1 MEMNSKSETFSYR
14 MPCCSPY
21 SDIRPTSHQRSETL
35 RKMGCQTSCVRFQC
49 GSIEFIQTISKTL
62 KNDCRT
68 RWVVLASQI
77 DQNDCT
83 MSILKITHQFLHFSF
98 VRLWMWW
105 LKQSCFKCL
114 CIFQFRSNLWCC
126 FDLQTHFSNSF
137 SYVSDSERQSFIN
150 NHEPHRSLIF
160 RNLN

>member
-1 MEMNSKSETFSYR
+1 MEMKQKSETLSYR
-14 MPCCSPY
+14 MPCYPPY
-21 SDIRPTSHQRSETL
+21 SNIRSTSHQRNETL
-35 RKMGCQTSCVRFQC
+35 RKMGRQTSCVRFQC

-105 LKQSCFKCL
+105 VVETVLIQMSLHLSISKQSLVLFW
-114 CIFQFRSNLWCC
+114 S
-126 FDLQTHFSNSF
+126 SNSF
-137 SYVSDSERQSFIN
+137 FKFLFLCVRQWETKFYK
-150 NHEPHRSLIF
+150 
-160 RNLN
+160 